1 MIHEL
6 PNNSYYA
13 ASAGTF
19 VPQPQLTGAM
29 TADVCVVGGGFT
41 GLAAALAC
49 AEKGLDTVL
58 IEGNRIANGA
68 SGRNGG
74 QMIPGLNIYAHELVS
89 LLGRDGAEALYR
101 LAASAR
107 DRVHARIDRHDID
120 CDLRHGHVHL
130 AARKNDMDDFAREAD
145 FANALLGEGSA
156 QLVAASAVTDHV
168 AVNGYHGALITP
180 SGGHLH
186 PMKYAFGLA
195 HAALAAGVRL
205 FEQSRATT
213 IADDAPSVVHT
224 ATGSVAAR
232 HVLLACDSDTDS
244 VDRTAGQYTMPV
256 LNYII
261 ATEPLAAE
269 RAAALIPSGA
279 AVSDSRF
286 VLNYFRLSADNRMLF
301 AGGEKYT
308 RRPPAD
314 IAAFVRP
321 FMLGLF
327 PALADAAIDFAWGGA
342 VGITVNRLP
351 QFGRRGKR
359 LYAHGYSGQGV
370 LLATLAG
377 ELMADAITGD
387 SAGFDRFAAIPHMPF
402 PGGKLL
408 RSPIYTAA
416 MMYMALRDRL

>member
-6 PNNSYYA
+6 PNSSYYA
-13 ASAGTF
+13 AAAGAF
-19 VPQPQLTGAM
+19 PAQPQLTGAID
-29 TADVCVVGGGFT
+29 ADVCVVGGGFT

-58 IEGNRIANGA
+58 VEADRIGNGA

-89 LLGRDGAEALYR
+89 LLGRADAEALYR

-107 DRVHARIDRHDID
+107 DRVHARIARHGID
-120 CDLRHGHVHL
+120 CDLRPGHVHL
-130 AARKNDMDDFAREAD
+130 AARKSDMASFAREAD
-145 FANALLGEGSA
+145 FANRLLGDDSA
-156 QLVAASAVTDHV
+156 HIIPAREVGAHV
-168 AVNGYHGALITP
+168 AVSGYHGALLTP

-186 PMKYAFGLA
+186 PMKYAHGLA
-195 HAALAAGVRL
+195 RAALAAGVRM
-205 FEQSRATT
+205 FEQSRVTA
-213 IADDAPSVVHT
+213 IGDGNPARVQT
-224 ATGSVAAR
+224 ATGSVTAG
-232 HVLLACDSDTDS
+232 HVVLACDSDMDS
-244 VDRTAGQYTMPV
+244 VDRGAGQYTMPV

-261 ATEPLAAE
+261 ASEPLGEA
-269 RAAALIPSGA
+269 RAKSLIPSGA

-308 RRPPAD
+308 RRPPSD

-327 PALADAAIDFAWGGA
+327 PSLADATIDYAWGGA

-351 QFGRRGKR
+351 QFGRRGNR
-359 LYAHGYSGQGV
+359 MFAHGYSGQGV

-377 ELMADAITGD
+377 ELLADAITGNPD
-387 SAGFDRFAAIPHMPF
+387 QFDRFAAIPHLPF

>member
-1 MIHEL
+1 MIHNL
-6 PNNSYYA
+6 PNDSYYA
-13 ASAGTF
+13 ATTDRFEA
-19 VPQPQLTGAM
+19 QPQLAGTVI
-29 TADVCVVGGGFT
+29 ADVCVIGGGFT

-49 AEKGLDTVL
+49 AEQGLDTVL
-58 IEGNRIANGA
+58 VEGDRVGNGA

-74 QMIPGLNIYAHELVS
+74 QMIPGLNIYAHELVG
-89 LLGRDGAEALYR
+89 LLGRDAAEALYR

-107 DRVHARIDRHDID
+107 DRVHARIAAHGID

-130 AARKNDMDDFAREAD
+130 AARKGDMDDLEREAD
-145 FANALLGEGSA
+145 FANALLGDGSA
-156 QLVAASAVTDHV
+156 RVIASADVGQHV
-168 AVNGYHGALITP
+168 AVAGYHGALVTP
-180 SGGHLH
+180 AGGHMH
-186 PMKYAFGLA
+186 PMKYAHGLA
-195 HAALAAGVRL
+195 RAALAAGVRI
-205 FEQSRATT
+205 FEHSRAQHVGEGSP
-213 IADDAPSVVHT
+213 AFVQT
-224 ATGSVAAR
+224 ATGTVNAR
-232 HVLLACDSDTDS
+232 FVVFACDSDMDS
-244 VDRTAGQYTMPV
+244 IDRVAGQYTMPV

-261 ATEPLAAE
+261 ATEPLDAA

-308 RRPPAD
+308 RKPPAD

-327 PALADAAIDFAWGGA
+327 PSLADAAIAYAWGGA

-351 QFGRRGKR
+351 HFGRRGQH
-359 LYAHGYSGQGV
+359 LFAHGYSGQGV

-377 ELMADAITGD
+377 EMMADAICGK
-387 SAGFDRFAAIPHMPF
+387 SENFDRFAAIPHIPF

-416 MMYMALRDRL
+416 MMYLALRDRL

>member
-1 MIHEL
+1 MIHAL

-13 ASAGTF
+13 ASADPF
-19 VPQPQLTGAM
+19 PAQPRLSGPVS
-29 TADVCVVGGGFT
+29 ADVCVIGGGFT

-58 IEGNRIANGA
+58 VEGDRIAQGA

-74 QMIPGLNIYAHELVS
+74 QMIPGLNVYAHELVA
-89 LLGRDGAEALYR
+89 LLGRERAEALYR
-101 LAASAR
+101 LAATAR
-107 DRVHARIDRHDID
+107 DRVHARIAQHGIA
-120 CDLRHGHVHL
+120 CDFRPGHVHL
-130 AARKNDMDDFAREAD
+130 AARKREMADFAREAD
-145 FANALLGEGSA
+145 FANRLLGDDSA
-156 QLVAASAVTDHV
+156 RLVAAQDVGTWV
-168 AVNGYHGALITP
+168 GVKGYHGALVTP

-186 PMKYAFGLA
+186 PMKYAHGLGRA
-195 HAALAAGVRL
+195 GLAAGVKI
-205 FEQSRATT
+205 FEHSPVLRVEDGISPQ
-213 IADDAPSVVHT
+213 VHT
-224 ATGSVAAR
+224 ATGRVDAK
-232 HVLLACDSDTDS
+232 HIIFACDADMASI
-244 VDRTAGQYTMPV
+244 DRAAGQYTMPV

-308 RRPPAD
+308 VTPPHD
-314 IAAFVRP
+314 IAAFVRR
-321 FMLGLF
+321 FMLKLF
-327 PALADAAIDFAWGGA
+327 PSLEDVAIAHAWGGA

-351 QFGRRGKR
+351 QFGRRGNC

-377 ELMADAITGD
+377 ELMADAIGG
-387 SAGFDRFAAIPHMPF
+387 SAEGFDRFAAIPHMPF
-402 PGGKLL
+402 PGGKWL

>member
-1 MIHEL
+1 MIHHL
-6 PNNSYYA
+6 PNSSYYA
-13 ASAGTF
+13 ASVAPF
-19 VPQPQLTGAM
+19 AAQPPLLDSIK
-29 TADVCVVGGGFT
+29 ADVCVVGGGFT

-49 AEKGLDTVL
+49 AEKGLDTIL
-58 IEGNRIANGA
+58 LEGDRIANGA

-74 QMIPGLNIYAHELVS
+74 QMIPGLNVYAHELVG
-89 LLGRDGAEALYR
+89 LLGRDNAEALYR

-107 DRVHARIDRHDID
+107 ERVHARIARHDID
-120 CDLRHGHVHL
+120 CDLRPGHVHL
-130 AARKNDMDDFAREAD
+130 AARKSDMAEFEREAE
-145 FANALLGEGSA
+145 FANALLGDDSA
-156 QLVAASAVTDHV
+156 QVVSAADVGQHV
-168 AVNGYHGALITP
+168 AVEGYHGALLTP
-180 SGGHLH
+180 GGGHMH
-186 PMKYAFGLA
+186 PMKYAHGLA
-195 HAALAAGVRL
+195 RAALAAGVRI
-205 FEQSRATT
+205 FEQSRVTG
-213 IADDAPSVVHT
+213 IADGALSRVTT
-224 ATGSVAAR
+224 AQGEVTAK
-232 HVLLACDSDTDS
+232 HVLLACDADMGS
-244 VDRTAGQYTMPV
+244 VDPAAGKYTMPV

-308 RRPPAD
+308 AKPPPD

-321 FMLGLF
+321 FMLKLF
-327 PALADAAIDFAWGGA
+327 PSLADAAVDFAWGGA

-351 QFGRRGKR
+351 QFGWRGNR
-359 LYAHGYSGQGV
+359 LFAHGYSGQGV

-377 ELMADAITGD
+377 ELMADAITGRPD
-387 SAGFDRFAAIPHMPF
+387 GFGQFAAVAHLPF
-402 PGGKLL
+402 PGGRLL

>member
-6 PNNSYYA
+6 PNSSYYA
-13 ASAGTF
+13 ASAGAF
-19 VPQPQLTGAM
+19 PSQPRLTGAV
-29 TADVCVVGGGFT
+29 TADVCVIGGGFT

-49 AEKGLDTVL
+49 AEKGLDTML
-58 IEGNRIANGA
+58 LEGDRVGNGA

-89 LLGRDGAEALYR
+89 LLGRSDAEALYR

-107 DRVHARIDRHDID
+107 DRVHTRIAQHGID

-130 AARKNDMDDFAREAD
+130 AARKSDMADFAREAE
-145 FANALLGEGSA
+145 FANDLLGHNSA
-156 QLVAASAVTDHV
+156 QVVAAAGVGEHV
-168 AVNGYHGALITP
+168 GVADYHGALITP
-180 SGGHLH
+180 AGGHMH
-186 PMKYAFGLA
+186 PMKYAHGLA
-195 HAALAAGVRL
+195 NAALVAGAHIY
-205 FEQSRATT
+205 EQSRVTAVADGATT
-213 IADDAPSVVHT
+213 LVQT
-224 ATGSVAAR
+224 ATGSVSAR
-232 HVLLACDSDTDS
+232 HVLMACDSDMDS
-244 VDRTAGQYTMPV
+244 VDRAAGQYTMPV

-261 ATEPLAAE
+261 ATEPLDAG

-308 RRPPAD
+308 RKPPAD

-327 PALADAAIDFAWGGA
+327 PSLADAAIDYAWGGA

-351 QFGRRGKR
+351 QFGRRGNR
-359 LYAHGYSGQGV
+359 LFAHGYSGQGV

-377 ELMADAITGD
+377 ELMADAISGN

>member
-6 PNNSYYA
+6 PNSSYYA
-13 ASAGTF
+13 ASAGAF
-19 VPQPQLTGAM
+19 PSQPQLTGDVN
-29 TADVCVVGGGFT
+29 ADVCVVGGGFT

-58 IEGNRIANGA
+58 VEADRIGNGA

-89 LLGRDGAEALYR
+89 LLGRADAEALYR

-107 DRVHARIDRHDID
+107 DRVHARIARHGID
-120 CDLRHGHVHL
+120 CDLRPGHVHL
-130 AARKNDMDDFAREAD
+130 AARKSDMASFAREAD
-145 FANALLGEGSA
+145 FANRVLGDDSA
-156 QLVAASAVTDHV
+156 HIIPAREVGAHV
-168 AVNGYHGALITP
+168 AVSGYHGALLTP

-186 PMKYAFGLA
+186 PMKYAHGLA
-195 HAALAAGVRL
+195 RAALAAGVRM
-205 FEQSRATT
+205 FEQSRVTA
-213 IADDAPSVVHT
+213 IGDGNPARLQT
-224 ATGSVAAR
+224 ATGSIAAR
-232 HVLLACDSDTDS
+232 HVVLACDSDMDS
-244 VDRTAGQYTMPV
+244 VDRGAGQYTMPV

-261 ATEPLAAE
+261 ASKPLGEA
-269 RAAALIPSGA
+269 RAKSLIPSGA

-308 RRPPAD
+308 RRPPSD

-327 PALADAAIDFAWGGA
+327 PSLADAAIDYAWGGA

-351 QFGRRGKR
+351 QFGRRGNR
-359 LYAHGYSGQGV
+359 MFAHGYSGQGV

-377 ELMADAITGD
+377 ELMADAITGNPD
-387 SAGFDRFAAIPHMPF
+387 QFDRFAAIPHMPF

>member
-1 MIHEL
+1 MIHAL
-6 PNNSYYA
+6 PNSSYYA
-13 ASAGTF
+13 ASVDPFPG
-19 VPQPQLTGAM
+19 QPALDHAVD
-29 TADVCVVGGGFT
+29 ADVCVVGGGFT

-58 IEGNRIANGA
+58 VEGDRIGNGA

-74 QMIPGLNIYAHELVS
+74 QMIPGLNEYGQELIG
-89 LLGRDGAEALYR
+89 LLGRTKAEALFR
-101 LAASAR
+101 LAATAR
-107 DRVHARIDRHDID
+107 DRVHARISAHGID
-120 CDLRHGHVHL
+120 CDLRHGHIHL
-130 AARKNDMDDFAREAD
+130 AARKSDMADMMREAD
-145 FANALLGEGSA
+145 FANALLGDDSA
-156 QLVAASAVTDHV
+156 QIISAADVGRHVSVA
-168 AVNGYHGALITP
+168 GYHGALLTP
-180 SGGHLH
+180 SGGHMH
-186 PMKYAFGLA
+186 PMKYAHGLA
-195 HAALAAGVRL
+195 RAALDAGARIFERSRIVAVDDGPISLVRSAAGAVK
-205 FEQSRATT
+205 AK
-213 IADDAPSVVHT
+213 
-224 ATGSVAAR
+224 
-232 HVLLACDSDTDS
+232 HVILACDCDMDS
-244 VDRTAGQYTMPV
+244 VDRKASQYTMPV

-261 ATEPLAAE
+261 STEPLGTD

-308 RRPPAD
+308 ARPPRD

-321 FMLGLF
+321 FMLKLF
-327 PALADAAIDFAWGGA
+327 PSLADARIDYAWGGA

-351 QFGRRGKR
+351 QFGRRGNM
-359 LYAHGYSGQGV
+359 LFAHGYSGQGV

-377 ELMADAITGD
+377 EIMADTV
-387 SAGFDRFAAIPHMPF
+387 AGNSGRFDQFAAIPHLPF

>member
-6 PNNSYYA
+6 PNSSYYA
-13 ASAGTF
+13 ASAGAF
-19 VPQPQLTGAM
+19 PRQPPLTETV

-49 AEKGLDTVL
+49 AEKGLQTVL
-58 IEGNRIANGA
+58 VEADRIGNGA

-74 QMIPGLNIYAHELVS
+74 QMIPGLNAYAHDLIS
-89 LLGRDGAEALYR
+89 LLGRADAEALYR

-107 DRVHARIDRHDID
+107 DRVHARIVQHSID
-120 CDLRHGHVHL
+120 CDLRPGHVHL
-130 AARKNDMDDFAREAD
+130 AARKSDMDSFAREAE
-145 FANALLGEGSA
+145 FANELLGQDNA
-156 QLVAASAVTDHV
+156 RVVAASGVGEHVGVT
-168 AVNGYHGALITP
+168 GYYGALITP
-180 SGGHLH
+180 SGGHMH
-186 PMKYAFGLA
+186 PMKYAYGLA
-195 HAALAAGVRL
+195 RAALAAGVRM
-205 FEQSRATT
+205 FEQSRVTAITDG
-213 IADDAPSVVHT
+213 AASLVHAAAGT
-224 ATGSVAAR
+224 VSAR
-232 HVLLACDSDTDS
+232 HVVLACDSDMDS
-244 VDRTAGQYTMPV
+244 IDRTAGQFTMPV

-261 ATEPLAAE
+261 ATQPLDDE

-308 RRPPAD
+308 RKPPAD
-314 IAAFVRP
+314 IAAFVQP

-327 PALADAAIDFAWGGA
+327 PSLADVAIDYAWGGA

-351 QFGRRGKR
+351 QFGRRGHR
-359 LYAHGYSGQGV
+359 IYAHGYSGQGV

-377 ELMADAITGD
+377 ELMADAITGNPD
-387 SAGFDRFAAIPHMPF
+387 QFDRFAAIPHMPF

>member
-1 MIHEL
+1 MIHAL

-13 ASAGTF
+13 ASVDAFPAQPALAGS
-19 VPQPQLTGAM
+19 L

-58 IEGNRIANGA
+58 VEGNRIGHGA

-74 QMIPGLNIYAHELVS
+74 QMIPGLNSYAHDLVG
-89 LLGRDGAEALYR
+89 LLGREPAEALYR

-107 DRVHARIDRHDID
+107 DRVHARIARHDIA
-120 CDLRHGHVHL
+120 CDLRPGHVHL
-130 AARKNDMDDFAREAD
+130 AARKSDMADFAREAD
-145 FANALLGEGSA
+145 FANKLLGEGSA
-156 QLVAASAVTDHV
+156 RLVASQDVSKLV
-168 AVNGYHGALITP
+168 SVNGYHGALLTP
-180 SGGHLH
+180 AGGHLH
-186 PMKYAFGLA
+186 PMKYAYGLA
-195 HAALAAGVRL
+195 RAGLNAGVRM
-205 FEQSRATT
+205 FEQSRALRIGDGPLT
-213 IADDAPSVVHT
+213 PVHT
-224 ATGSVAAR
+224 AAGQVAAK
-232 HVLLACDSDTDS
+232 HVILACDSDMAS

-261 ATEPLAAE
+261 ATQPLEAA
-269 RAAALIPSGA
+269 RAAASIPSGA

-286 VLNYFRLSADNRMLF
+286 VLNYFRISADNRMLF

-308 RRPPAD
+308 VKPPRD
-314 IAAFVRP
+314 IAAFVRR
-321 FMLGLF
+321 FMLKLF
-327 PALADAAIDFAWGGA
+327 PSLEDVTIDYAWGGA

-351 QFGRRGKR
+351 QFGRHGNC

-377 ELMADAITGD
+377 ELMADAIAGD
-387 SAGFDRFAAIPHMPF
+387 TDGFERFAAIPHMPF

-408 RSPIYTAA
+408 RSPVYTAA